1 MSTKSKHTRGGA
13 QPGAGRPVKVGNK
26 LVEYDVA
33 LSSGPIIKDHQ
44 GVSLRHARR
53 LIEQRGAPKLI
64 GADREAELRALAAG
78 PDAKAALARMKAI
91 YVGNRYGWG
100 FEL

>member
-1 MSTKSKHTRGGA
+1 M
-13 QPGAGRPVKVGNK
+13 
-26 LVEYDVA
+26 LVLYDVA
-33 LSSGPIIKDHQ
+33 LSSGPIIKDRQ

-64 GADREAELRALAAG
+64 GEDREAELRALAEE